1 MRARSKVGVALTAEK
16 PMGYLH
22 WSPALLRELAVEMVI
37 TAEILVMVRDATLI
51 ASQTLIA
58 TDNPVARCEVPL

>member
-51 ASQTLIA
+51 A
-58 TDNPVARCEVPL
+58 